1 MVSLLLILKR
11 FTDCSGVSN
20 VDFEQV
26 NAGSDVF
33 LAFWYIDSVR
43 ITHKNQTNKKLASWN
58 LSKAQSKDTETSSSK
73 FFTNAIIEAPR
84 GC

>member
-33 LAFWYIDSVR
+33 LAFWYIDLVR
-43 ITHKNQTNKKLASWN
+43 ITHKNQTNKKLAS
-58 LSKAQSKDTETSSSK
+58 
-73 FFTNAIIEAPR
+73 
-84 GC
+84 

>member
-43 ITHKNQTNKKLASWN
+43 ITHKNQTNKKLAS
-58 LSKAQSKDTETSSSK
+58 
-73 FFTNAIIEAPR
+73 
-84 GC
+84 